1 MATASNLDPASPKS
15 QLRRAMGFWD
25 VLLFNIAAVLGP
37 RWIAAAAHNGTS
49 SISLWVLAATFFFLP
64 TALIIIELSTRYPAE
79 GGLYVWSKEAFGD
92 FHGFVAGWAYWI
104 YTFFY
109 FPGLLTASVA
119 MSVYIGGPKYG
130 KLASNPHYLLWA
142 SLGLLAVA
150 VGFNLVG
157 LNIGKWLQNAGGVS
171 TYVPLLAMLPAGAV
185 DVRNGVFQ
193 GISGGSAILGVA
205 WFGVLAALLV
215 TVGNAGGVGA
225 TVAGVARVPFVAG
238 IDCYLPAF
246 FGKIHPRWKTPY
258 IAILIQAGISGVILV
273 FSQYNSTI
281 VEAYQFLVDMAVI
294 LYFIPF
300 LYMYAA
306 AIKLAYRPDRSA
318 NDQTVLVPG
327 GKVGIWITGTL
338 GFLITLGSM
347 VLAAIPPGYVVS
359 KVVFEGKLIFWTVAF
374 IGFGLVLYF
383 WRRMSILAKTLTFA
397 GLGLSVALIWMVVL
411 PIAERGSAHS
421 LLGRVSL
428 YVLLLTCPPVLVGL
442 RPLFAA
448 LPNAV
453 LYGVVA
459 HWLLKKQKTT

>member
-1 MATASNLDPASPKS
+1 MLVGIGAYLGLHHGSATHFSWKSSLPVWNLDTVN
-15 QLRRAMGFWD
+15 FWS
-25 VLLFNIAAVLGP
+25 NIAFAFTGMELVCAMSEEVRDP
-37 RWIAAAAHNGTS
+37 RK
-49 SISLWVLAATFFFLP
+49 TFP
-64 TALIIIELSTRYPAE
+64 RAIYASAALIAVIYIVGT
-79 GGLYVWSKEAFGD
+79 
-92 FHGFVAGWAYWI
+92 VA
-104 YTFFY
+104 
-109 FPGLLTASVA
+109 LLT
-119 MSVYIGGPKYG
+119 
-130 KLASNPHYLLWA
+130 
-142 SLGLLAVA
+142 
-150 VGFNLVG
+150 
-157 LNIGKWLQNAGGVS
+157 
-171 TYVPLLAMLPAGAV
+171 MLPAGGV

-318 NDQTVLVPG
+318 NNQTVLVPG

-347 VLAAIPPGYVVS
+347 VLAAIPPGGVVS

-383 WRRMSILAKTLTFA
+383 WRRMSILEKALTFA
-397 GLGLSVALIWMVVL
+397 GLGFSVALIWMVVL
-411 PIAERGSAHS
+411 PIAERASAHS

-428 YVLLLTCPPVLVGL
+428 YVLLLTCPPVLTGL

-453 LYGVVA
+453 LYGFVA